1 MRVSIAVEA
10 EGIVILSCR
19 DFYGTIPITLIIKE
33 YRVLQGHV
41 LALMHVLKLY
51 FGWVKF
57 RFKAL
62 HRSPWGVNY
71 VGKFYR
77 AVHTR

>member
-33 YRVLQGHV
+33 YRVLLGHV
-41 LALMHVLKLY
+41 PALMHVLKLCY
-51 FGWVKF
+51 DYLKWT
-57 RFKAL
+57 L
-62 HRSPWGVNY
+62 TVNWQKQKPLM
-71 VGKFYR
+71 G
-77 AVHTR
+77 